1 MKRHPFDP
9 ISFILGASA
18 VAFGG
23 FFLFGDASAAD
34 VGWDWIWPLPL
45 IVLGLLFVVSAG
57 RRMLPSRETDLV
69 GSDPATTTTGERL
82 LPDAEDD

>member
-1 MKRHPFDP
+1 MRRHPFDP

-18 VAFGG
+18 AAFGA

-45 IVLGLLFVVSAG
+45 ILLGLLFVVSAG
-57 RRMLPSRETDLV
+57 RRMLPSRETELV
-69 GSDPATTTTGERL
+69 EGDAATTTTEEL
-82 LPDAEDD
+82 PLPDAEDV

>member
-1 MKRHPFDP
+1 MRRHPFDP
-9 ISFILGASA
+9 ISFILGVSA
-18 VAFGG
+18 AAFGA

-57 RRMLPSRETDLV
+57 RRMLPSRETELV
-69 GSDPATTTTGERL
+69 EGDQATTTTEEPT
-82 LPDAEDD
+82 LPDAEND